1 MSETSVCSEGTLH
14 EDRSWA
20 VIQVDRTPY
29 RRLRREK
36 GIIVKRRLFLLGLNL
51 ILLAVVLFPT
61 GKAMAACDTPPACQC
76 ECLDE
81 WDRCAEG
88 MSTEEA
94 RKKCDP
100 DYDEC
105 YEENCFW

>member
-1 MSETSVCSEGTLH
+1 M
-14 EDRSWA
+14 
-20 VIQVDRTPY
+20 
-29 RRLRREK
+29 
-36 GIIVKRRLFLLGLNL
+36 IVKRRLVLFGLNL

-81 WDRCAEG
+81 WDSCAEG

-94 RKKCDP
+94 RKKCDS
-100 DYDEC
+100 DYEDC
-105 YEENCFW
+105 YEENCFWT